1 MFIFNNGN
9 IINPETKQVINE
21 DNIFI
26 SASQISFNS
35 IDDIVENVLNKIE
48 LYVQAENQKLSS
60 KYSEEFAGKKEELQ
74 LIETELNNAPSISD
88 DAIDKISQIKA
99 KLKLT
104 SCETKIKKLTIE
116 IEELQ
121 KKEEEELKE
130 KTFELRDRL
139 EKYRNSLLSL
149 VESSEALIEN
159 NLKGEKDDFAKGNG
173 PTISS
178 VAHMSLRNL
187 ASISVELSLEKNYDK
202 KIKILTEDKFAF
214 SRNFDAVKNKV
225 SSIENQWLEIKNYSN
240 IYMDEYSIFSKLTD
254 NIIEVLMERKEH
266 ADVTRRKNEED
277 NLYVER
283 EESKRR
289 LIEID
294 QMLTD
299 LIKETIKIKLS
310 EKDIK
315 IPEFLIGS
323 KFFK

>member
-9 IINPETKQVINE
+9 IINPETEQVINE

-60 KYSEEFAGKKEELQ
+60 KYSKEFSEKKEELQ

-99 KLKLT
+99 KLKLA
-104 SCETKIKKLTIE
+104 SYETKIKKLTIE

-149 VESSEALIEN
+149 VESSEVLIEN
-159 NLKGEKDDFAKGNG
+159 NLKGEKDDFAKGNS
-173 PTISS
+173 PAVSS

-214 SRNFDAVKNKV
+214 SRSFDAVKNKV

-254 NIIEVLMERKEH
+254 SIIEVLMERKEH

-315 IPEFLIGS
+315 IPEFLVGS